1 MNPLKYIFKLI
12 FAHAAKGFL
21 AELTLIASM
30 FGTAASIDQSRTAAR
45 RTRKANKLQQRIA
58 DVKAQRERVR
68 AIADA
73 RKVRASQAQGAEL
86 TGVSGSSGAIAAQ
99 SSATSQAASNIS
111 FLDQVSSLGKES
123 NMFLNRA
130 ATAQSNA
137 GTFSAIAGLSSSVAA
152 KTGAWDKLFNET
164 PQSAGSTGLGKY
176 LQPTDSM

>member
-12 FAHAAKGFL
+12 FAHAVKGFL
-21 AELTLIASM
+21 AELTLIASVL
-30 FGTAASIDQSRTAAR
+30 GTAASIDQSRTAAR

-58 DVKAQRERVR
+58 DVKAQRERVKT
-68 AIADA
+68 IADA
-73 RKVRASQAQGAEL
+73 RKVRASQAQSAEL

-137 GTFSAIAGLSSSVAA
+137 GTFNAVAGVASSFAD

-164 PQSAGSTGLGKY
+164 PQSTDP
-176 LQPTDSM
+176 QPTEKPFRGWV